1 MTPMGK
7 NFVALTD
14 HILEKGQHLLRE
26 KRDYFFHFQGAY
38 LFFHATLILQALAG
52 AIMHFYVRAY
62 RLDVI

>member
-26 KRDYFFHFQGAY
+26 KRDYFFHFRGAY
-38 LFFHATLILQALAG
+38 FFMLLILQALAG
-52 AIMHFYVRAY
+52 AIRHFYVREY